1 MNRSRKKTPISGITT
16 ASSEKHDKRLANR
29 KLRRRVNQTPAVRP
43 DAEVLPA
50 LREVSD
56 PRTMAKDGKY
66 WRDPLRFPRVLS
78 HLAFWSA
85 DCSFWG
91 VFPSRDPSMAE
102 SKVKER
108 VIDAVRALPE
118 DATVEDAMERLY
130 FLAKVDE
137 GIRQADAGQT
147 VSHDEA
153 RRRILD

>member
-1 MNRSRKKTPISGITT
+1 MP
-16 ASSEKHDKRLANR
+16 
-29 KLRRRVNQTPAVRP
+29 
-43 DAEVLPA
+43 
-50 LREVSD
+50 
-56 PRTMAKDGKY
+56 
-66 WRDPLRFPRVLS
+66 
-78 HLAFWSA
+78 
-85 DCSFWG
+85 
-91 VFPSRDPSMAE
+91 E

-130 FLAKVDE
+130 FLAKVEE